1 MVVGF
6 LPPTT
11 ASTVAEMAVCG
22 EGGSKSPRVAVGNP
36 LKSLLLIIRNV
47 LFSHGAY

>member
-11 ASTVAEMAVCG
+11 GSTVAELAVCG
-22 EGGSKSPRVAVGNP
+22 EGGSKSPRVAEGNP
-36 LKSLLLIIRNV
+36 LKTLLLIIRHT
-47 LFSHGAY
+47 LFSHGA